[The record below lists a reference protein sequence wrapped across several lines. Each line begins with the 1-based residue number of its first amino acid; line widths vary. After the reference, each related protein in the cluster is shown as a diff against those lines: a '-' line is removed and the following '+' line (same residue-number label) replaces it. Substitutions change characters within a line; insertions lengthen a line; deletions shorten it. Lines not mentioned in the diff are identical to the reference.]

1 MDLLAKHFLSGKAE
15 KFKAVESQCT
25 VATNADEEAN
35 YMSNQGVEALEQMSG
50 YAKFMKDFVTKKW
63 KVIHEPKDNLLY
75 CGAISSRNR
84 IMAPKGKSPYLTK
97 KEQQKS
103 VRQKL
108 IDNESDYEEEE
119 PLLRKRKKQQ
129 SPTKPLPPP
138 LVKVEDSEDT
148 EITIASEQ
156 ETSEH
161 SEHKQHDSEH
171 AESKKEKQEG
181 SEESESEGTASG
193 SPSTEQQD
201 DEEYPS
207 HGTLIKC
214 KNPEV

>member
-35 YMSNQGVEALEQMSG
+35 YMNGKVVVEES
-50 YAKFMKDFVTKKW
+50 
-63 KVIHEPKDNLLY
+63 EE
-75 CGAISSRNR
+75 ISPVESEKLDHSVDASDKEKEKEKEIVRNR